1 MSRTQIDSELAPVLV
16 AMTAERDRLR
26 AKLNYSQSA
35 IIELHRQV
43 RQFDELLTEANEKL
57 NEREEPPGSIA
68 ATPSTAHPN
77 SPQVSYASTRSSR
90 INVGATW
97 IGGTWRAGGTEDAII
112 RSAEAVWQAGSA
124 QRALEMLNPLL
135 VGNNTAPA
143 DHVSACLLVSS
154 ILLRTAAQLE
164 RALQFTEKAL
174 EAARKHDLHALI
186 GKTQFHRGLCLL
198 HLERYADA
206 AWCFVLASHTEGYE
220 EFAELNRIMA
230 EKKRDDLPAGD
241 PDLALSEG
249 VF

>member
-16 AMTAERDRLR
+16 ARTAERDTLR

-35 IIELHRQV
+35 IIELQRQI
-43 RQFDELLTEANEKL
+43 RELDELLTEANERL
-57 NEREEPPGSIA
+57 REREEPPSSIS
-68 ATPSTAHPN
+68 ATPSTVHPD
-77 SPQVSYASTRSSR
+77 SPRVSYASTKSSR
-90 INVGATW
+90 TNVGATW
-97 IGGTWRAGGTEDAII
+97 IGGTWRAGGTEHAII

-124 QRALEMLNPLL
+124 QRALEMLDPLV

-143 DHVSACLLVSS
+143 EHVSACLLVSS
-154 ILLRTAAQLE
+154 ILRTAAQLE
-164 RALQFTEKAL
+164 RALQYTEKAL

-186 GKTQFHRGLCLL
+186 GKTQFHRALCLL
-198 HLERYADA
+198 HLNRYADA
-206 AWCFVLASHTEGYE
+206 AWCFVLASHTKGYE
-220 EFAELNRIMA
+220 ELAELNRIMA